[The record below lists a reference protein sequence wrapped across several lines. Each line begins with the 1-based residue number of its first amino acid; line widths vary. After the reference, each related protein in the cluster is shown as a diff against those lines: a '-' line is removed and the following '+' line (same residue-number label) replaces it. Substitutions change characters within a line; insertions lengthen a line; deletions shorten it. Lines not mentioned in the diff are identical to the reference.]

1 MKLPYGLINKQSL
14 IKVALVKTADM
25 AGDALSGLG
34 GLSIPI
40 SSRLMAALLLLPPSF
55 LSDNQ

>member
-1 MKLPYGLINKQSL
+1 MKRPYGLINKQSL

-55 LSDNQ
+55 L